1 MNSIK
6 IYLAGPDVFMAPDKV
21 IPHFNYLK
29 DLCANY
35 GFEGLSPFDNSLDL
49 DKYPTPHEKGM
60 AVYKGNHSLVQQCDV
75 VMANL
80 VPFRGINVDDG
91 TAWEIGAGA
100 ALGKR
105 LYGYTTLFNESL
117 EQRTKN
123 YPLFKA
129 IMQVDAE
136 FPDIEVFGY
145 PTNLM
150 LSCSILESGGD
161 TFASF
166 EDCLEHLSQ
175 NPL

>member
-1 MNSIK
+1 MSSIK
-6 IYLAGPDVFMAPDKV
+6 IYLAGPDVFMAPNKV
-21 IPHFNYLK
+21 AEHFQHLK
-29 DLCANY
+29 DLCTKY
-35 GFEGLSPFDNSLDL
+35 GFTGLSPFDNTIDL

-60 AVYKGNHSLVQQCDV
+60 AIYKGNHDLVKQCEV
-75 VMANL
+75 VIANL

-105 LYGYTTLFNESL
+105 LYGYTTLYNETI

-123 YPLFKA
+123 YPYFKE
-129 IMQVDAE
+129 IMKVDSE
-136 FPDIEVFGY
+136 FPDIETFAY

-161 TFASF
+161 TLATF
-166 EDCLEHLSQ
+166 EDCLEHLSE